1 MGSTVVKRI
10 MRTGTDVRALEA
22 LYRARFDEYCSVA
35 AAILGDREAGRD
47 AVQEAFANAVR
58 ARASFRRAG
67 SLDGWVWRA
76 VVNAALSERRRRSPD
91 SPEHVPD
98 ADGPSRNGHSEE
110 GAVRAAVA
118 LLPERQRLVLFLR
131 YYADLDYQTIAEA
144 LGIAPGTVAAALHA
158 ARAAVRRRLEE
169 VHA

>member
-1 MGSTVVKRI
+1 MIERMMK
-10 MRTGTDVRALEA
+10 TGADTHALEA

-35 AAILGDREAGRD
+35 AAILGDRDAGRD

-58 ARASFRRAG
+58 ARSSFRGAG
-67 SLDGWVWRA
+67 SLDAWVWRA
-76 VVNAALSERRRRSPD
+76 VVNAALSEQRRRSPG
-91 SPEHVPD
+91 PVHVPE
-98 ADGPSRNGHSEE
+98 AVSSPNGHS
-110 GAVRAAVA
+110 GDGTIRAAIA

-144 LGIAPGTVAAALHA
+144 LGIASGTVAAALHA
-158 ARAAVRRRLEE
+158 AHAALRRHFEE